1 MISLSQRMDQIETS
15 QAFVDNQIKDKI
27 TILENGMKN
36 NLEKIEDANK
46 EIVSHQEKLILL
58 EADKVETLY
67 NKVDTLEKEIRS
79 NQNEFANMKIELNN
93 QIEEIQKAV
102 NELKEN
108 DIKSL
113 VEDKI
118 QIEEKIQN
126 LKNEYEN
133 INDQDI
139 KLIKAT
145 IDRLEKQCTLAEE
158 THMPGE
164 WPNSS
169 KSLF

>member
-1 MISLSQRMDQIETS
+1 MQLSKMISLSQRMDQIETS

-102 NELKEN
+102 NELKET
-108 DIKSL
+108 IKIPFWSL
-113 VEDKI
+113 G
-118 QIEEKIQN
+118 IE
-126 LKNEYEN
+126 
-133 INDQDI
+133 
-139 KLIKAT
+139 
-145 IDRLEKQCTLAEE
+145 R
-158 THMPGE
+158 
-164 WPNSS
+164 NS
-169 KSLF
+169 